1 MTRITQKGIIIEEYS
16 TIYVLYITKIEVVN
30 DCTTVIK
37 PLGKPRLFNKN
48 PSICRVY
55 PPATAQPAPGSLPEK
70 QGKGAYEP
78 KRHPM
83 SHEKHKKS
91 TSGRC
96 ESGYILPFHHMF
108 KISFTSS
115 KTCNKCLFRY
125 IIAKSRIHPRS
136 KSSKLG
142 NRHHRKQQDPPPPEY
157 PSRSCPQDQQR
168 SAVLSIHQDAPAH
181 YRQSERA

>member
-1 MTRITQKGIIIEEYS
+1 M
-16 TIYVLYITKIEVVN
+16 LHITKIGVVGG
-30 DCTTVIK
+30 CATVIK
-37 PLGKPRLFNKN
+37 QFGKPRLFNKN
-48 PSICRVY
+48 PSIHRAY
-55 PPATAQPAPGSLPEK
+55 PPATVKPAPGLSPEK
-70 QGKGAYEP
+70 QQKESIRTKP
-78 KRHPM
+78 PLIR
-83 SHEKHKKS
+83 HEKHKKS
-91 TSGRC
+91 TPGRY

-125 IIAKSRIHPRS
+125 IIAQSRIHPRS

-142 NRHHRKQQDPPPPEY
+142 NRHHRRQQDPPPPEY

-168 SAVLSIHQDAPAH
+168 SAVLSIRQDAPAH